1 MSKKTISI
9 IFSEW
14 TDEFITTLIRS
25 KSLCVALFS
34 TNGELI
40 FANDS
45 MSALFKAEPFKSFIN
60 PTFDNLLLSDNS
72 VPLIFEGFLTLGD
85 YSSINT
91 SLWAQVYRK
100 ENRLL
105 VLGGVNAATLLDQN
119 ETMHQLNREINNIQ
133 RLLIKEKHSLEK
145 TLIQLNEANAQLE
158 KLNID
163 KDRFISIL
171 GHDLKNLFNN
181 LLGFSEL
188 LTEDIRNLN
197 TNEIED
203 IAKNINITAKITN
216 KLLEDIL
223 LWVRTQQGKIPFK
236 PQILN
241 FRDICNNILEVLKP
255 NADAKKIKINYSSTD
270 DLNVFADD
278 DMLKTVLRNLVSN
291 AIKYTNKNGEV
302 NINAEENF
310 GNIIISVS
318 DNGIGIA
325 NDELTKLFNISEV
338 ITTKGTANERG
349 TGLGLLICKDFV
361 VKHGGKIWVESEV
374 GKGSDFKFTLPISI
388 EQARGINN

>member
-1 MSKKTISI
+1 MPNKEISS

-40 FANDS
+40 FASDS
-45 MSALFKAEPFKSFIN
+45 MSVHFKAEPFKSLIN

-105 VLGGVNAATLLDQN
+105 VLGGVNAATLLEQN
-119 ETMHQLNREINNIQ
+119 ETMHHLNREINNIQ
-133 RLLIKEKHSLEK
+133 RELIKEKHSLEK
-145 TLIQLNEANAQLE
+145 TLMQLNEANIQLE

-171 GHDLKNLFNN
+171 GHDLKNPFNN
-181 LLGFSEL
+181 ILGFSEVL
-188 LTEDIRNLN
+188 IE
-197 TNEIED
+197 EIERLNKDEIKD
-203 IAKNINITAKITN
+203 IAKNINKSSRITN

-223 LWVRTQQGKIPFK
+223 LWAKAQQGKITFK
-236 PQILN
+236 PQNLS
-241 FRDICNNILEVLKP
+241 FMGICKDSVEVLKP
-255 NADAKKIKINYSSTD
+255 NADSKNIAITYSTQD
-270 DLNVFADD
+270 ETNVVADI
-278 DMLKTVLRNLVSN
+278 DMLKTVIRNIVSN
-291 AIKYTNKNGEV
+291 AIKYTNSGGT
-302 NINAEENF
+302 ISITAEQTDSNVT
-310 GNIIISVS
+310 ISVS

-325 NDELTKLFNISEV
+325 HDEIKKLFDISEV
-338 ITTKGTANERG
+338 LTTKGIAGETG
-349 TGLGLLICKDFV
+349 TGLGLLLCKEFV
-361 VKHGGKIWVESEV
+361 EKHGGRIWVESEV
-374 GKGSDFKFTLPISI
+374 GKGSVFKFTLPNGSL
-388 EQARGINN
+388 

>member
-349 TGLGLLICKDFV
+349 TGLGLLLCKDFV